1 VRDLVEDKKVQWDV
15 RVIGYPDVRMKLSP
29 VLVKLV
35 YMYFSRFFRCAF
47 EDVEVLDEIVF
58 QSFFVV

>member
-29 VLVKLV
+29 ALVKLV
-35 YMYFSRFFRCAF
+35 YFSRFFQCAF